1 MLDTTQELAMNV
13 VWTQEEFNRMSDGHL
28 DYGTTR
34 TEQTVCK
41 VISNSILD
49 NKSFTRPGMNNFDG
63 TQTCDFITLFFGI

>member
-1 MLDTTQELAMNV
+1 MLLNQMLDTTQELAMNV

-41 VISNSILD
+41 VISNSILN
-49 NKSFTRPGMNNFDG
+49 NKSVTRLVMNCSGEKTPDSS
-63 TQTCDFITLFFGI
+63 